1 MEHTLR
7 DELINLG
14 KNSKEASRELKNL
27 DSNEKNKILD
37 EIKLAIDKNRKNIL
51 EQNAIDVDE
60 GKANGLNK
68 GLIDR
73 LMLDDSRLDGMIDS
87 IDVVKSINDP
97 VGEVFDVNLLP
108 NNLYVAKKRVPIGVI
123 GMIYEARPN
132 VTLDASILAI
142 KSSNTIIL
150 RGGKECIKSSIA
162 IADAIRE
169 GIKNAGYNEN
179 IVQIIEDTSRE
190 SSTELMKLKGYIDLL
205 IPRGSARLINAVIEI
220 ATVPVLETGTGNN
233 HLYVDDEAD
242 IKKAL
247 AIFENGKA
255 QRVGVCNALENLL
268 IHKDISD
275 EFYKGLNEIIK
286 KHDLKV
292 HADKNVIE
300 KIDGAEEAT
309 DEDFATEYL
318 DYEFSVKLVDDI
330 DEAIDHI
337 YRYSTG
343 HSEAI
348 VTENIVKARKFIDEV
363 DAAAVYVNASTRF
376 TDGGEFGYGAEIGI
390 STQKFHARGPVG
402 VKELTT
408 YKYFILG
415 EGQIRN

>member
-1 MEHTLR
+1 MEHTLK

-14 KNSKEASRELKNL
+14 KTSKEASRELKNL

-37 EIKLAIDKNRKNIL
+37 EIKIAIDKNRKNIL
-51 EQNAIDVDE
+51 EKNAIDVEE
-60 GKANGLNK
+60 GKVNGLNK
-68 GLIDR
+68 ALIDR

-108 NNLYVAKKRVPIGVI
+108 NNLYIAKKRVPIGVI

-233 HLYVDDEAD
+233 HLYVDSESD
-242 IKKAL
+242 IEKAL

-275 EFYKGLNEIIK
+275 EFYKGLNKIIK

-330 DEAIDHI
+330 NEAIDHI